1 MSAPQT
7 RQGSYERHC
16 SNCAA
21 YAATTKAGEGRCA
34 THGGAAVNWAQVC
47 DKWKRRG

>member
-1 MSAPQT
+1 MKRGT
-7 RQGSYERHC
+7 YDRHC

-34 THGGAAVNWAQVC
+34 EHDGAAVPWSAVC
-47 DKWKRRG
+47 DKWKERRADL